1 MKVWP
6 VVEKRA
12 TGFGPSVFVGELR
25 TADDEPIAEHLN
37 GKPDGEIVY
46 PMSVGVTEAEVR
58 TLLQKRAET
67 LRLEYVDN
75 TTGQE

>member
-6 VVEKRA
+6 AVEKRA
-12 TGFGPSVFVGELR
+12 TGLGPFVFVGELR
-25 TADDEPIAEHLN
+25 TADDAPIAEHLN
-37 GKPDGEIVY
+37 GGRMTHRVWPV
-46 PMSVGVTEAEVR
+46 SVAPTAAEVR
-58 TLLQKRAET
+58 SLLRQRAER